1 MLAAD
6 AVEEAHEPAAAPA
19 IGIVVRRRS
28 CVWQNVGFFR
38 NALQAG

>member
-6 AVEEAHEPAAAPA
+6 PVEEAREPAAAPA
-19 IGIVVRRRS
+19 IEVVVRRRG